1 MTEHLS
7 GPRRGRLS
15 AHTPRSKAAGFLV
28 FIALMLGI
36 SFPYF
41 EKTRNANELPRILQ
55 AMAHVDTDV
64 WAIDGP
70 GGRRIP
76 PGPDV
81 SRSHV
86 DGRIYPNKPP
96 GTTMVIAVAY
106 RIARVVHGDD
116 LTLRLLTWWARLLSG
131 WLPTVLL
138 AWFLMRRLA
147 AQFSRAPAVAAVA
160 VYALATPAASYAH
173 LAYGHQLA
181 AALLCIGTV
190 LCVDAARAGT
200 EVSSRTQWLS
210 AIGGGALAGGAV
222 TVEYG
227 AVFAGIPLGVF
238 LLWNARR
245 PGRLPYTLGAL
256 LGALI
261 PIAWLG
267 IYHRT
272 VYGAVL
278 STGYHHVTNPDFAE
292 KHGQGFLGLSLP
304 TFEGFSTHVLE
315 PGGGLLWWAP
325 LVPLAI
331 YGLVKACSH
340 PDDPVRSFARVALA
354 TVLLYLVVVSGLSFT
369 GGWRVGPRYLVAVLP
384 MLAWG
389 WAEALGQIRNR
400 PLWIA
405 GVFGVLVYALI
416 ANALAANLWPHL
428 DLTNVHHPV
437 SEVLIPLWKE
447 NVEPYGVLRSGFHL
461 ETAHAVIVVS
471 VVGGLLAV
479 GRVLEPAPKTLAGLG
494 LGLLLGALAVGSV
507 TRWEPHPKSL
517 RNLAYIVRSWEPE
530 VQPHLRRPSKALP
543 PLAEGVV
550 DRGPRRKPQMVPP
563 R

>member
-1 MTEHLS
+1 M
-7 GPRRGRLS
+7 
-15 AHTPRSKAAGFLV
+15 
-28 FIALMLGI
+28 FIALVLGT

-70 GGRRIP
+70 GGRRIA

-96 GTTMVIAVAY
+96 GTTMVIAAAY
-106 RIARVVHGDD
+106 RVARVVHGDE
-116 LTLRLLTWWARLLSG
+116 LSLRLLTWWARLFSG
-131 WLPTVLL
+131 WLPTMLL

-160 VYALATPAASYAH
+160 VYALATPAATYAH

-181 AALLCIGTV
+181 AALLCVGAV
-190 LCVDAARAGT
+190 LCVDAARAGP
-200 EVSSRTQWLS
+200 EVSTRRRWLS
-210 AIGGGALAGGAV
+210 AIGGGALAGAAV

-227 AVFAGIPLGVF
+227 AVFAGIPLGLF
-238 LLWNARR
+238 LLWNARQR
-245 PGRLPYTLGAL
+245 GNLPYTLGAL
-256 LGALI
+256 LGALL

-304 TFEGFSTHVLE
+304 TFEGFGTHVLD

-325 LVPLAI
+325 LVPLAL
-331 YGLVKACSH
+331 YGLAKACSH
-340 PDDPVRSFARVALA
+340 SDDPVRSFARVALA
-354 TVLLYLVVVSGLSFT
+354 TVLLYLAIVSGLSFT

-389 WAEALGQIRNR
+389 WAEALGQIRDR

-405 GVFGVLVYALI
+405 GVFGVLIYALI

-437 SEVLIPLWKE
+437 SEVLIPLWNE
-447 NVEPYGVLRSGFHL
+447 GVEPYGLFRSGFNL
-461 ETAHAVIVVS
+461 DTAHAVIVVS

-479 GRVLEPAPKTLAGLG
+479 GRVLEPAPKTLAGVG
-494 LGLLLGALAVGSV
+494 AGLLLGALAVVSV
-507 TRWEPHPKSL
+507 TRWEPHPKAR
-517 RNLAYIVRSWEPE
+517 RNLTYILRTWEPE
-530 VQPHLRRPSKALP
+530 VQPQLRQPSKALP
-543 PLAEGVV
+543 PLATGVV

>member
-1 MTEHLS
+1 MTEHLP

-15 AHTPRSKAAGFLV
+15 AHTPRSKAFGFLV
-28 FIALMLGI
+28 FLALALGI

-41 EKTRNANELPRILQ
+41 ESTRNANELPRILQ

-70 GGRRIP
+70 GGRRIH

-106 RIARVVHGDD
+106 RIARVVHGDE
-116 LTLRLLTWWARLLSG
+116 LTLLQVTWWARVFSG
-131 WLPTVLL
+131 WLPSIVL
-138 AWFLMRRLA
+138 AWFLLRRLA
-147 AQFSRAPAVAAVA
+147 GQFSRGPAVAAVA

-181 AALLCIGTV
+181 AALLCVGAV
-190 LCVDAARAGT
+190 LCVDAARAGP
-200 EVSSRTQWLS
+200 ELSARRGWLS
-210 AIGGGALAGGAV
+210 AIGGGALAGAAV

-227 AVFAGIPLGVF
+227 AVFAGIPLGLF
-238 LLWNARR
+238 LLWNARH
-245 PGRLPYTLGAL
+245 PGRLPYALGSLLGAL
-256 LGALI
+256 L

-304 TFEGFSTHVLE
+304 SVEGFTTHVLD

-325 LVPLAI
+325 LAPLAI
-331 YGLVKACSH
+331 YGLAKACAH

-354 TVLLYLVVVSGLSFT
+354 TVLLYLAIVSGLSFT

-389 WAEALGQIRNR
+389 WAEALGQIRDR
-400 PLWIA
+400 PLWLA
-405 GVFGVLVYALI
+405 AVFGVLAYALLV
-416 ANALAANLWPHL
+416 NALAANLWPHL
-428 DLTNVHHPV
+428 DLSNVHHPV
-437 SEVLIPLWKE
+437 SEVLIPLWQE
-447 NVEPYGVLRSGFHL
+447 GVEPYGLLRSAL
-461 ETAHAVIVVS
+461 SLDTSHAVIVVS

-479 GRVLEPAPKTLAGLG
+479 GRVIEPSAKTIAGLVA
-494 LGLLLGALAVGSV
+494 GLLLGVLAVASV
-507 TRWEPHPKSL
+507 MRWEPHPKAQ
-517 RNLAYIVRSWEPE
+517 RNLAYILRSWEPE

-543 PLAEGVV
+543 ALAPGVV